1 MMNIFITGATGF
13 IGKNLVKQLINEGNQ
28 ITINLYNKESSP
40 FDNNVLTYELNEN
53 DIYKDISF
61 FNSKKFDGIIHL
73 ASLYLKSHKP
83 HEANTLIDSNVRFS
97 TYILQCSAESNVKW
111 FLNTGTF
118 WQCYNS
124 LTYSPVNLY
133 SATKQA
139 FENIAQYFIESESI
153 MFCTLRLSDTY
164 GPGDTRPKIFN
175 FWNKISK
182 TGESLDMSNGEQII
196 DISFIDDI
204 VSAFILLSKILSQ
217 NNSIINNGDVYAVN
231 ADKRYTLKE
240 LSKIFE
246 KVTGKQLKINW
257 GKLDYRKR
265 EVMVPW
271 KNGKSVPGWKPKINL
286 EEGIK
291 RCFFKK

>member
-1 MMNIFITGATGF
+1 M
-13 IGKNLVKQLINEGNQ
+13 L
-28 ITINLYNKESSP
+28 
-40 FDNNVLTYELNEN
+40 
-53 DIYKDISF
+53 
-61 FNSKKFDGIIHL
+61 
-73 ASLYLKSHKP
+73 SLKIV
-83 HEANTLIDSNVRFS
+83 ID
-97 TYILQCSAESNVKW
+97 E
-111 FLNTGTF
+111 
-118 WQCYNS
+118 
-124 LTYSPVNLY
+124 
-133 SATKQA
+133 
-139 FENIAQYFIESESI
+139 
-153 MFCTLRLSDTY
+153 
-164 GPGDTRPKIFN
+164 
-175 FWNKISK
+175 
-182 TGESLDMSNGEQII
+182 

-291 RCFFKK
+291 RCFLKNK